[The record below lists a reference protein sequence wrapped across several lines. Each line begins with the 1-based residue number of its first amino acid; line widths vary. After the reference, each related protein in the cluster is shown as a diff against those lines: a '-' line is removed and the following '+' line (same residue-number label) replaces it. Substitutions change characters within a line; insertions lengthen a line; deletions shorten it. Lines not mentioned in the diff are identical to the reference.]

1 MRDAEV
7 CIVLD
12 TVAVC
17 AIEVRLRVDEVRI
30 VDRGAALRAGAVEHV
45 HIAVVGGGVI
55 QRRSLRLRA
64 CGHRAL
70 ALVPVERELELICVM
85 RRQARHSLAED
96 AETSRPGTAQTRQ
109 HSVGA
114 TIMLMGRPSSH
125 CPAFAPRFLFGLAR
139 SLSRRTG
146 PNSCTSSGSLQG
158 SRGSHVSPLLIR
170 WRVNNMCE
178 GLNAPGLQVLSLVK
192 LTVS

>member
-1 MRDAEV
+1 MAAMAMAAMAAMAMAAMAMAAMAAGAARGFDLPNEGCRGLHCSRHCRRV
-7 CIVLD
+7 CNRSS
-12 TVAVC
+12 TPC
-17 AIEVRLRVDEVRI
+17 RRSRI

-96 AETSRPGTAQTRQ
+96 AETPRPGTPQTRH

-114 TIMLMGRPSSH
+114 AIMWVD
-125 CPAFAPRFLFGLAR
+125 PARIALH
-139 SLSRRTG
+139 SRQDFCLDLRA
-146 PNSCTSSGSLQG
+146 
-158 SRGSHVSPLLIR
+158 V
-170 WRVNNMCE
+170 
-178 GLNAPGLQVLSLVK
+178 
-192 LTVS
+192 

>member
-1 MRDAEV
+1 MREAEV

-12 TVAVC
+12 TAAMC
-17 AIEVRLRVDEVRI
+17 AIEVRLRVDEVRLG
-30 VDRGAALRAGAVEHV
+30 DRGAALRAGAVEHV

-114 TIMLMGRPSSH
+114 TIMWVD
-125 CPAFAPRFLFGLAR
+125 PARIALH
-139 SLSRRTG
+139 SRQDFCLDLRA
-146 PNSCTSSGSLQG
+146 
-158 SRGSHVSPLLIR
+158 V
-170 WRVNNMCE
+170 
-178 GLNAPGLQVLSLVK
+178 
-192 LTVS
+192 